1 MPRVYSPVWNALR
14 DLTKISFDLAA
25 VVAATKRVARLRTQ
39 GRDRRTQP
47 RPVTDN
53 GGISAVTKTIYICSP
68 VGSPPRRRMLMSAQ
82 DINLA
87 APCS

>member
-39 GRDRRTQP
+39 GRRTQP

-53 GGISAVTKTIYICSP
+53 GGISAVTKTIFICSP
-68 VGSPPRRRMLMSAQ
+68 VGSPRRRRMLMSAQ
-82 DINLA
+82 DINLP